1 MAIIQQHPYIDWN
14 DQPHDN
20 LIRTYSDDET
30 KNLLQVETGIVYDDA
45 IDTYPCRYTYE
56 EVDKP
61 EVDENLEMIDTE
73 EPEVLQ

>member
-1 MAIIQQHPYIDWN
+1 MIKQQYPYIDWN

-30 KNLLQVETGIVYDDA
+30 KNILQVETGIVYDDA
-45 IDTYPCRYTYE
+45 VDVYPCRYTYE

-61 EVDENLEMIDTE
+61 AE
-73 EPEVLQ
+73 ELVEEE